1 MTHACTKSTVPLP
14 HLFHVRW
21 AVAAAALLGV
31 GVAAAANDFSV
42 GLSVGLSAGADQ
54 GRVDCVTSFPC
65 NHRSTHV
72 KLTAGYQL
80 AEAVDVQA
88 VYFDAGRFKGGNTT
102 PLGTQFGGTFKV
114 NGFGLTAGYR
124 WDFAPLWSVTAR
136 AGLASVRTRFDYANT
151 VWGSASQSTA
161 QPLFG
166 VGVAYAITPTFRVGL
181 DYDLTRFKVHTT
193 RGRLQMLGVA
203 AQYSF

>member
-1 MTHACTKSTVPLP
+1 MTHACTKSTALRP

-21 AVAAAALLGV
+21 VVAAASLLGV
-31 GVAAAANDFSV
+31 GVTAAAGDF
-42 GLSVGLSAGADQ
+42 SVGLSAGADQ
-54 GRVDCVTSFPC
+54 GRVDCVASFPC
-65 NHRSTHV
+65 DHRSAHV
-72 KLTAGYQL
+72 KLTAGYRL
-80 AEAVDVQA
+80 AEAMDVQA
-88 VYFDAGRFKGGNTT
+88 AYFDAGSFKGGDTT

-114 NGFGLTAGYR
+114 NGIGITLGYR
-124 WDFAPLWSVTAR
+124 WELAPLWSLSAR

-151 VWGSASQSTA
+151 VWGSASQTTA
-161 QPLFG
+161 QPLVG